1 MVLKSTLTRAGR
13 TTTLVIAAGFF
24 FPALL
29 YSQTIV
35 REAVSSFP
43 DDTHQLA
50 YTDLAELLAS
60 SNYLKIRQR
69 LLTPQLRS
77 FQEFLSSMGMDPEKD
92 VEAVVFGWRG
102 SPADTGNFFGLAE
115 GRFQPERARQYFARA
130 QLPTRQYAG
139 QDLYAFGSGQDPVDL
154 FFTFLSPSLAAF
166 GRLSDLRAVLDGRAG
181 QRLTL
186 ESNPSM
192 VNWEA
197 ELEGT
202 APQWGVL
209 TGKGAANMAA
219 PWLTGGGA
227 KLPVD
232 PSVALA
238 PVMAVLYRMEW
249 SSGFSTHLSII
260 CQNAESATALEKL
273 LALWRDS
280 QQAAGGSGD
289 TVSLLAGL
297 DVQANGSRVE
307 LSLTGPIEALDIMS
321 RPPAAPATQ

>member
-1 MVLKSTLTRAGR
+1 
-13 TTTLVIAAGFF
+13 
-24 FPALL
+24 
-29 YSQTIV
+29 
-35 REAVSSFP
+35 
-43 DDTHQLA
+43 
-50 YTDLAELLAS
+50 
-60 SNYLKIRQR
+60 
-69 LLTPQLRS
+69 
-77 FQEFLSSMGMDPEKD
+77 
-92 VEAVVFGWRG
+92 
-102 SPADTGNFFGLAE
+102 
-115 GRFQPERARQYFARA
+115 
-130 QLPTRQYAG
+130 
-139 QDLYAFGSGQDPVDL
+139 
-154 FFTFLSPSLAAF
+154 
-166 GRLSDLRAVLDGRAG
+166 LSDLRAVLDGRAG